1 MTDVNL
7 QADVPPVPPITVHNK
22 GPITNE
28 LLCYVSCKV
37 RICTFDVIVKMCTD
51 FCDSDVIAAAKD
63 DLMGCVTLPEDDKRS
78 GRRRV
83 NLKEVHMKDIVS
95 IFLEIKPEDVPVFLA
110 GDVNNVPPMSLNN
123 FDMSRIIT
131 DMEVLKSQMKIIQE
145 AQETALS
152 AHVALCRETRDATN
166 QSTSTPVRGG
176 HSPVTSP
183 IQQVVTTTLVEQ
195 RSTNDNN
202 GSVSSDGDNDGH
214 HVSTGDDADAD
225 IIRLAQ
231 TQGLI
236 PDHSLRT
243 PRRQL
248 VPRTVRQRE
257 AQLDGNPLAEPT
269 TSESTYSAAVRRSP
283 PPRSPIQTNH
293 NGRPYHN
300 DRRPRD
306 ANGYG
311 RADVRAGGTGTDNR
325 ARNAQNGRGNNNSNG
340 IITGNGEYFDLRAA
354 QQTQRK
360 KKQRVGLFLSRVR
373 PDFRCRDVVSHVR
386 QVTGLTV
393 RCEPIPTRYDTYR
406 SYCIRASSREIDR
419 LMDGSL
425 WPRGVIV
432 KEYTKFI

>member
-28 LLCYVSCKV
+28 LLCFVSCKV

-51 FCDSDVIAAAKD
+51 FYDSDVIAAAKD
-63 DLMGCVTLPEDDKRS
+63 DLMGGVTLPEDDKRS

-110 GDVNNVPPMSLNN
+110 GDLNNVPPMSLNN
-123 FDMSRIIT
+123 FDMSRIII

-183 IQQVVTTTLVEQ
+183 IQQVVTTTPVEQ

-214 HVSTGDDADAD
+214 HVTTVDDADAD

-257 AQLDGNPLAEPT
+257 AQLDENPLAEPT

-293 NGRPYHN
+293 NGRPYYN

-311 RADVRAGGTGTDNR
+311 RADVRAGGPGTDNR
-325 ARNAQNGRGNNNSNG
+325 ARNAQNGRGNNNNNG

-393 RCEPIPTRYDTYR
+393 RCEPILTRYDTYR

>member
-1 MTDVNL
+1 MYYATKKKFN
-7 QADVPPVPPITVHNK
+7 QYKNRPGKT
-22 GPITNE
+22 
-28 LLCYVSCKV
+28 
-37 RICTFDVIVKMCTD
+37 
-51 FCDSDVIAAAKD
+51 IALAKRMYSKTIFEQYKQD
-63 DLMGCVTLPEDDKRS
+63 
-78 GRRRV
+78 
-83 NLKEVHMKDIVS
+83 MK
-95 IFLEIKPEDVPVFLA
+95 KA
-110 GDVNNVPPMSLNN
+110 W
-123 FDMSRIIT
+123 
-131 DMEVLKSQMKIIQE
+131 
-145 AQETALS
+145 
-152 AHVALCRETRDATN
+152 TRDATN

-183 IQQVVTTTLVEQ
+183 IQQVVTTTPVEQ

-214 HVSTGDDADAD
+214 HVTTVDDADAD

-257 AQLDGNPLAEPT
+257 AQLDENPLAEPT

-306 ANGYG
+306 TNGYG
-311 RADVRAGGTGTDNR
+311 RADVRAGGPGTDNR

>member
-51 FCDSDVIAAAKD
+51 FYDSDVIAAAKD

-110 GDVNNVPPMSLNN
+110 GDLNNVPPMSLNN

-152 AHVALCRETRDATN
+152 
-166 QSTSTPVRGG
+166 
-176 HSPVTSP
+176 
-183 IQQVVTTTLVEQ
+183 
-195 RSTNDNN
+195 TNDNN

-214 HVSTGDDADAD
+214 HVTTVDDADAD

-236 PDHSLRT
+236 PDHIACAL
-243 PRRQL
+243 
-248 VPRTVRQRE
+248 
-257 AQLDGNPLAEPT
+257 
-269 TSESTYSAAVRRSP
+269 
-283 PPRSPIQTNH
+283 
-293 NGRPYHN
+293 
-300 DRRPRD
+300 RD
-306 ANGYG
+306 ANSFPELC
-311 RADVRAGGTGTDNR
+311 DN
-325 ARNAQNGRGNNNSNG
+325 
-340 IITGNGEYFDLRAA
+340 E
-354 QQTQRK
+354 
-360 KKQRVGLFLSRVR
+360 
-373 PDFRCRDVVSHVR
+373 
-386 QVTGLTV
+386 
-393 RCEPIPTRYDTYR
+393 
-406 SYCIRASSREIDR
+406 R
-419 LMDGSL
+419 LNWMK
-425 WPRGVIV
+425 IH
-432 KEYTKFI
+432 

>member
-51 FCDSDVIAAAKD
+51 FYDSDVIAAAKD

-110 GDVNNVPPMSLNN
+110 GDLNNVPPMSLNN

-176 HSPVTSP
+176 HSPVTSL

-202 GSVSSDGDNDGH
+202 GSVSSNGDNDGH

-311 RADVRAGGTGTDNR
+311 RADVRAGGPGTDNR

-354 QQTQRK
+354 QQTKRK